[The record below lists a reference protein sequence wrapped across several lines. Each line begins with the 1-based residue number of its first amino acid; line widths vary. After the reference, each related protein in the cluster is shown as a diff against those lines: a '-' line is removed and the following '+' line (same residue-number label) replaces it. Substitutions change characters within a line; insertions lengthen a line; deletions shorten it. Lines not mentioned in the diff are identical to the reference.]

1 MATHP
6 QTYTAEDNKAV
17 GNHGPEVFDGF
28 RFERLRRRLP
38 GRESRHQ
45 AAATGMDQ
53 FNFSFG
59 PDSCPGR
66 FFGVYLIKCI
76 VVEILLSWDV
86 MLPGDDGTGQV
97 ERPKNIV
104 RQVTIECDPKVG
116 VCFRQRAQPC
126 L

>member
-6 QTYTAEDNKAV
+6 QTYTAADNQVA
-17 GNHGPEVFDGF
+17 GNSTPDVFDGF
-28 RFERLRRRLP
+28 RFEKLRRLP
-38 GRESRHQ
+38 GRESRYQ
-45 AAATGMDQ
+45 ASATGMDQ
-53 FNFSFG
+53 FNFSYG

-76 VVEILLSWDV
+76 VVEILLGWEL

-116 VCFRQRAQPC
+116 VCFRRRASPY